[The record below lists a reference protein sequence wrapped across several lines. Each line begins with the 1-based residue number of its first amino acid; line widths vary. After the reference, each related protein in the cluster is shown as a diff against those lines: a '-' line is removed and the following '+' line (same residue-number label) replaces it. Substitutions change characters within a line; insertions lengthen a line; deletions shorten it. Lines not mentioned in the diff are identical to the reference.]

1 MSDAYQVITDRIIS
15 LLEEG
20 TVPWHRPWGS
30 PEDFPKNLVSG
41 KEYRGINPF
50 LLSSA
55 GYESP
60 YWLTFKQAKERGGSV
75 RKGEKGM
82 PCIYWNT
89 IEIADTESGETK
101 NRGFLKRYTVFNV
114 TQCEDVPYPSVEKVE
129 REFEPI
135 ESCEKLVARMSN
147 PPKIE
152 HDGNDAMYLRSRDIV
167 RMPNAESFESPEH
180 YYSTLF
186 HELVHSTGH
195 EKRLNRLP
203 ISNEALNFGYA
214 KEELVAEM
222 GAAFLCGR
230 TGLDNKTI
238 DNSAA
243 YIDSWLG
250 RLRHDSRLVVQAAGK
265 AQKAADY
272 IIGKQEKDLY

>member
-1 MSDAYQVITDRIIS
+1 MSNAYQVITDRIIS

-41 KEYRGINPF
+41 KEYQGINTF

-75 RKGEKGM
+75 RKAEKGM

-89 IEIADTESGETK
+89 IEIEDAKSGEMK
-101 NRGFLKRYTVFNV
+101 SRGFLKRYTVFNV
-114 TQCEDVPYPSVEKVE
+114 AQCEDVAYPPVEKIE

-135 ESCEKLVARMSN
+135 EACEKLVAKMPN
-147 PPKIE
+147 PPGIKHE
-152 HDGNDAMYLRSRDIV
+152 GNRAAYSPSQDTVS
-167 RMPNAESFESPEH
+167 MPRPESFESPEH
-180 YYSTLF
+180 YYSTIF
-186 HELVHSTGH
+186 HELTHSTGH
-195 EKRLNRLP
+195 EKRLNRMP
-203 ISNEALNFGYA
+203 IANAPGGRGYA
-214 KEELVAEM
+214 MEELVAEM

-230 TGLDNKTI
+230 TGLEDKTI

-243 YIDSWLG
+243 YIDFWLG
-250 RLRHDSRLVVQAAGK
+250 RLRNDSKLVVQAAGK
-265 AQKAADY
+265 AQKASDY
-272 IIGKQEKDLY
+272 IIGKHEEGLH